1 MKANIKVVVSNGMT
15 GEVTFSEVLTAR
27 GAEVF
32 TNNLLEYGKFAIATL
47 TQIDSGQ
54 VIKQTGKSG
63 TLSVPVCRADYPA
76 FEVHIRTL

>member
-1 MKANIKVVVSNGMT
+1 MKANIKLVVANGMT
-15 GEVTFSEVLTAR
+15 GEIILSEVLTAR

-47 TQIDSGQ
+47 SQIDSGQ
-54 VIKQTGKSG
+54 VIHQTGKGG
-63 TLSVPVCRADYPA
+63 TISVPVCRADYPA